1 MTSANIHH
9 STVGSLLREQ
19 ISHRRKERKD
29 TVHSLL
35 DGFDAAIGEAWERLS
50 ALPKNSAS
58 PAGPQLING
67 INSLMRSK
75 LDVLG
80 YKAPTKS
87 ESWVHHDKYQARLEK
102 LSEEELTEYYNFLT
116 RIFPEGDSDAEGVEL
131 SANGENGSV
140 VRQIAGYKNGRS

>member
-58 PAGPQLING
+58 PAGPPSRGSNFRHAEHQPLQG
-67 INSLMRSK
+67 I
-75 LDVLG
+75 
-80 YKAPTKS
+80 
-87 ESWVHHDKYQARLEK
+87 
-102 LSEEELTEYYNFLT
+102 
-116 RIFPEGDSDAEGVEL
+116 AERV
-131 SANGENGSV
+131 
-140 VRQIAGYKNGRS
+140 